1 VRSAD
6 CDWLGS
12 RICGPACAR
21 WAQLAKLMT
30 TPSPAQAEPQVEPP
44 VRLAPAHGL
53 PAPPPGVPSP
63 AATGRYALVEW
74 LFEGRGWTRLLIA
87 SDAIMLVLAVV
98 AALVGANAAGVPLTA
113 KGSVIAYPAIVM
125 ALLAVRGRY
134 QHRLRTVFL
143 DMVGPVVSATSTG
156 AMVLVAVHALFTHDQ
171 GAAPLMARA
180 WFFATIYVVGARALL
195 ARAQTRARAD
205 QVTGKPTL
213 IVGAGM
219 VGAQI
224 ARRLS
229 EQPEYGL
236 RPVGYLDSDPPPRS
250 RALDRRAPVLGG
262 PADLAT
268 VAREARARHVI
279 LAFSSMPDAGL
290 LPLARQCAELGLE
303 VSIVPRLFESMN
315 DRIELEHL
323 GGLPLFGLRTV
334 DPKGWQFTLKH
345 VMDRGVAAALLL
357 GLSPVMALVAVAV
370 KLTSPGPLL
379 FRQHRVGRDGR
390 AFELLKFRSMR
401 MPDDE
406 GGGFRPE
413 PGSAPGGVEGVDR
426 RTPIG
431 RFIRRTSLDELPQ
444 LVNVLRGD
452 MSVVGPRPERPEFV
466 ELFRQDV
473 YRYSDRHRV
482 KSGITGWAQVH
493 GLRGQTSLADRVEWD
508 NFYIENWSLWLD
520 LKILLLTFGVIFRPD
535 EE

>member
-1 VRSAD
+1 
-6 CDWLGS
+6 
-12 RICGPACAR
+12 
-21 WAQLAKLMT
+21 MT
-30 TPSPAQAEPQVEPP
+30 NPSPVHAEPHTEPP

-53 PAPPPGVPSP
+53 PAPPRDLPTP
-63 AATGRYALVEW
+63 AATGRYGVVEW
-74 LFEGRGWTRLLIA
+74 LFEGRGWTRLLIGG
-87 SDAIMLVLAVV
+87 DAVMLALAVG
-98 AALVGANAAGVPLTA
+98 AALVGAQAANVPLSAAGSL
-113 KGSVIAYPAIVM
+113 IAYPPLVM

-134 QHRLRTVFL
+134 EHRMRTVFL

-156 AMVLVAVHALFTHDQ
+156 AMLLVAFHALFTHDP
-171 GAAPLMARA
+171 GAAALMARA
-180 WFFATIYVVGARALL
+180 WFFATVYVVGTRALL

-205 QVTGKPTL
+205 EVTGKPTL

-224 ARRLS
+224 ARRLA

-250 RALDRRAPVLGG
+250 RVLDRRAPVLGG
-262 PADLAT
+262 PADLTA
-268 VAREARARHVI
+268 VARDVGARHVI

-290 LPLARQCAELGLE
+290 LPLARQCSELGLE

-334 DPKGWQFTLKH
+334 DPKGWQFTIKH
-345 VMDRGVAAALLL
+345 LLDRMTAAALLL
-357 GLSPVMALVAVAV
+357 VLAPVMAAVAAAV

-379 FRQHRVGRDGR
+379 FRQRRVGRDGH

-401 MPDDE
+401 LPGDDS
-406 GGGFRPE
+406 GGFRPA
-413 PGSAPGGVEGVDR
+413 PGSAPGGVEGIDR

-444 LVNVLRGD
+444 LLNVLRGD
-452 MSVVGPRPERPEFV
+452 MSLVGPRPERPEFV

-520 LKILLLTFGVIFRPD
+520 LKILLLTFGVFFRPD
-535 EE
+535 E